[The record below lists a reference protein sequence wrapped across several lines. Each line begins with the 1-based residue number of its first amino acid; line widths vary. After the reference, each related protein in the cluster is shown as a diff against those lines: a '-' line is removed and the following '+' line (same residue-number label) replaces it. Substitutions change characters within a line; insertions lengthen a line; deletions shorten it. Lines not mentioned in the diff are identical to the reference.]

1 MGITGRTRCF
11 VTMEYTTNESK
22 MHSQSDCP
30 VKLASAYVLQA
41 LSLVVT
47 ACGEGIHIRMFE
59 QPLDILSR

>member
-30 VKLASAYVLQA
+30 VKLASAYYYDRQ
-41 LSLVVT
+41 
-47 ACGEGIHIRMFE
+47 
-59 QPLDILSR
+59 DIGYDDVG